1 MNKLIVFLI
10 GFPIALLMIL
20 YRYQIIRFTGKFEW
34 AETKLGSG
42 GSYTLVIIFAMVI
55 WIGCMMYALGSFDH
69 LFGFL
74 SNFF

>member
-34 AETKLGSG
+34 AEAKLGSG